1 MVHALVQFHVEEF
14 EQFWRQ
20 FQARDFHLRQ
30 AHGSLGAQVFQR
42 SDDPNW
48 IVVLFQWESR
58 RQMERFFQQLHSIM
72 PGNGIMTP
80 SIVDQAPTPTGPT
93 QGITF
98 LQKTGELEA

>member
-14 EQFWRQ
+14 EHFWRQ
-20 FQARDFHLRQ
+20 FQTRDFHLRQ

-42 SDDPNW
+42 SDDPNG

-58 RQMERFFQQLHSIM
+58 RQMERFFQQLQSIM
-72 PGNGIMTP
+72 PIPGIMVQCT
-80 SIVDQAPTPTGPT
+80 VDSAPAQNGPA

-98 LQKTGELEA
+98 LQKAGELEA